1 MEGAKILA
9 ALNAQKDM
17 ITEKFGSFDARVKEL
32 ETRIAST
39 EKNLKPTKVTVPGLE
54 DEKKEFSFLKA
65 INGIKNNDWD
75 NAGFEKEVFDTTKA
89 MSAGTG
95 ADGGYIVPTQYI
107 AEIIELLRADS
118 VVMSLGATML
128 NDLTGGVIEF
138 PKQTGGA
145 SAYWVDENA
154 DITPSQQTLGNLTL
168 SPKAVACLVKMSN
181 RLLKLSNP
189 SAEAMIRRDIALT
202 LALKIDLAAMFG
214 SGVESEP
221 LGIANTPGISNL
233 AIGDNGG
240 VFNFAHVSQM
250 EGLLEDENA
259 LRGNL
264 GFAWHGKVKRQ
275 LKRQKY
281 DTYTSQTTNQPYITQ
296 LPMSDAKLKDALGYN
311 FATSSQVP
319 TDGVKGTST
328 GGTLSSVIF
337 ANWLELLIAQWGGM
351 EIFAS
356 SETSDAFQKNQTW
369 VRIIQE
375 VDMGLRHPESF
386 SICAD
391 AETVNA

>member
-9 ALNAQKDM
+9 ALEAQKKNLA
-17 ITEKFGSFDARVKEL
+17 EHFGSFDARVKEL
-32 ETRIAST
+32 ETRIADT
-39 EKNLKPTKVTVPGLE
+39 EKKLTPTKVTVPGLE
-54 DEKKEFSFLKA
+54 DEKKQFSFLKA
-65 INGIKNNDWD
+65 INAIKTNNWD
-75 NAGFEKEVFDTTKA
+75 NAGFEDEVFKTTKA
-89 MSAGTG
+89 MSAGSA

-128 NDLTGGVIEF
+128 NDLTGGAIDF

-145 SAYWVDENA
+145 TAYWVDENQ
-154 DITPSQQTLGNLTL
+154 DITPSQQSLGNLTL
-168 SPKAVACLVKMSN
+168 NPKAVACLVKMSN

-189 SAEAMIRRDIALT
+189 SAEAMVRRDIALT

-221 LGIANTPGISNL
+221 LGIANTAGIGSHV
-233 AIGDNGG
+233 IGDNGG
-240 VFNFAHVSQM
+240 VFNFDDVSSM

-281 DTYTSQTTNQPYITQ
+281 DTYTSQTTNQPYIAG

-319 TDGVKGTST
+319 TDGIKGTST

-337 ANWLELLIAQWGGM
+337 ANWVELLIAQWGGM

-369 VRIIQE
+369 VRILQE

-386 SICAD
+386 AICAD
-391 AETVNA
+391 AETVAA